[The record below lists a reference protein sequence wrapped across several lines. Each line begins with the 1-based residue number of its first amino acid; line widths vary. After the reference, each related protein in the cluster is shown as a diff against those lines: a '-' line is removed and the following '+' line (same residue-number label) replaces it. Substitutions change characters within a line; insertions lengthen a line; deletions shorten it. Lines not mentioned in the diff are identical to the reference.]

1 MASPALEPRAGGQR
15 ARPTSVVRI
24 AIRSGGPYRT
34 RCSSVAD
41 ESDPFRALADPT
53 RRRMLDLLLERGSLT
68 VGELATEFPD
78 HVPSGISKHL
88 MTLRAA
94 GLVVAR
100 KEGRHQRYR
109 IDRGGLTAAFGPW
122 VARYE
127 TLWTSALQRL
137 RDLATE
143 RPEPN

>member
-1 MASPALEPRAGGQR
+1 MAL
-15 ARPTSVVRI
+15 I
-24 AIRSGGPYRT
+24 AISCSSGLRT
-34 RCSSVAD
+34 WYLSVAD

-53 RRRMLDLLLERGSLT
+53 RRRILDLLLERGSLT

-78 HVPSGISKHL
+78 LVPSGISKHL
-88 MTLRAA
+88 MNLRAA

-109 IDRGGLTAAFGPW
+109 IDQDGLTAAFGPW

-127 TLWTSALQRL
+127 ALWTGALQRL

-143 RPEPN
+143 RPEPRAR

>member
-1 MASPALEPRAGGQR
+1 
-15 ARPTSVVRI
+15 
-24 AIRSGGPYRT
+24 
-34 RCSSVAD
+34 VAD

-53 RRRMLDLLLERGSLT
+53 RRRILDLLLEQGSLT

-78 HVPSGISKHL
+78 LVTSGISKHL

-94 GLVVAR
+94 GLVVAQ
-100 KEGRHQRYR
+100 KQGRHQRYR
-109 IDRGGLTAAFGPW
+109 IDQDGLTSAFGPW

-127 TLWTSALQRL
+127 ALWTTALDTL

-143 RPEPN
+143 HPESH